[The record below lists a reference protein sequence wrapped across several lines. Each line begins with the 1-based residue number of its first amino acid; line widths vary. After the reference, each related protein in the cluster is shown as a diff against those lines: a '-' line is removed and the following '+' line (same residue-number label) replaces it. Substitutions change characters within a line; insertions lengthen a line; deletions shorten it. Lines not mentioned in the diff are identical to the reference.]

1 MKTIKDYWKNFW
13 AVFWQPDMLI
23 LPGQLA
29 FFFFLSVV
37 PIITLIS
44 YGASYLHLS
53 IDFISN
59 FLVKAFGH
67 DIANLVIPIVSNQN
81 LSTGYLITLFVG
93 YFIASNGAAS
103 IIVASNKIYGIKDS
117 GFIKRRIKAIIMT
130 LFIVLLFLFMLTVPL
145 FGDKIIDLVEYV
157 NLNARITE
165 RIVLV
170 FKVLK
175 GPVSWFIIFLFI
187 KILFTM
193 APDRKIPSSYV
204 NYGAIFTS
212 ISWVLVT
219 TIYSYYINNFARYD
233 VFYGGLANIVIL
245 MLWVYLL
252 AYIFVIGIGLNYH
265 KEEIILKKT
274 GIIDVKKKQKI

>member
-67 DIANLVIPIVSNQN
+67 DIANLVIPIVSNQD

-265 KEEIILKKT
+265 KEEIILEKT
-274 GIIDVKKKQKI
+274 GIIDVKK

>member
-145 FGDKIIDLVEYV
+145 FGDKIINLVEYV

-265 KEEIILKKT
+265 KEEIILEKT
-274 GIIDVKKKQKI
+274 GTIDVKKKPKI

>member
-175 GPVSWFIIFLFI
+175 GPVSWLIIFLFI

-265 KEEIILKKT
+265 KEEIILEKT
-274 GIIDVKKKQKI
+274 GIIDVKK

>member
-265 KEEIILKKT
+265 KEEIILE
-274 GIIDVKKKQKI
+274 KINRY

>member
-67 DIANLVIPIVSNQN
+67 DIANLVIPIVSNQD
-81 LSTGYLITLFVG
+81 LSTGYLITSFVG

-212 ISWVLVT
+212 ISWVVVT

-265 KEEIILKKT
+265 KEEIILEKT
-274 GIIDVKKKQKI
+274 GIIDVKK

>member
-265 KEEIILKKT
+265 KEEIILEKT
-274 GIIDVKKKQKI
+274 GTIDVKKKPKI

>member
-265 KEEIILKKT
+265 KEEIILEKT
-274 GIIDVKKKQKI
+274 GTIDVKKKQKI

>member
-265 KEEIILKKT
+265 KEEIILEKT

>member
-265 KEEIILKKT
+265 KEEIILEKT
-274 GIIDVKKKQKI
+274 GIIDVKKKPKI

>member
-265 KEEIILKKT
+265 KEEIILEKT
-274 GIIDVKKKQKI
+274 GTIDVKK

>member
-1 MKTIKDYWKNFW
+1 MKTIKDFWKNFW
-13 AVFWQPDMLI
+13 TVFWQPDMLI

-44 YGASYLHLS
+44 YAASYLHLS

-59 FLVKAFGH
+59 FLIKAFGT
-67 DIANLVIPIVSNQN
+67 DIANLVIPIVSNN
-81 LSTGYLITLFVG
+81 GLSTGYLITLLVG

-103 IIVASNKIYGIKDS
+103 IIVASNKIYGIKDA
-117 GFIKRRIKAIIMT
+117 GFVKRRIKAIVMT
-130 LFIVLLFLFMLTVPL
+130 MFMVLLFIFMLAVPL
-145 FGDKIIDLVEYV
+145 FGDKIIELVQFV

-165 RIVLV
+165 RFV
-170 FKVLK
+170 FIFKILK

-187 KILFTM
+187 KVIYTM

-212 ISWVLVT
+212 VSWILIT
-219 TIYSYYINNFARYD
+219 MGYSYYINSFARYD

-265 KEEIILKKT
+265 KEEIILEKT
-274 GIIDVKKKQKI
+274 GMLKTKKK

>member
-59 FLVKAFGH
+59 FLIKAFGH

-265 KEEIILKKT
+265 KEEIILEKT

>member
-67 DIANLVIPIVSNQN
+67 DIANLVIPIVSNQD
-81 LSTGYLITLFVG
+81 LSTGYLITSFVG

-265 KEEIILKKT
+265 KEEIILEKT
-274 GIIDVKKKQKI
+274 GIIDVKK

>member
-145 FGDKIIDLVEYV
+145 FGDKIINLVEYV

-265 KEEIILKKT
+265 KEEIILEKT
-274 GIIDVKKKQKI
+274 GTIEVKKKPKI

>member
-265 KEEIILKKT
+265 KEEII
-274 GIIDVKKKQKI
+274 

>member
-157 NLNARITE
+157 NLNARITD

-265 KEEIILKKT
+265 KEEIILEKT
-274 GIIDVKKKQKI
+274 GIIDVKK

>member
-157 NLNARITE
+157 NLNARTTE

-265 KEEIILKKT
+265 KEEIILEKT
-274 GIIDVKKKQKI
+274 GIIDVKK

>member
-265 KEEIILKKT
+265 KEEIILEKT
-274 GIIDVKKKQKI
+274 GIIDVKK